1 MQHDQDEIREVS
13 IELGQIKKQHDDVKK
28 LVIAKQD
35 DLEKI
40 KKEIESLGVQEQTAE
55 GPVFQIKSRL
65 EQLEECLDTTK
76 LKIDEETLQKYCY
89 SHMLERMKKDFI
101 ATKIYAADL
110 QSSLKSKNQILEI
123 ENSKSQRT
131 KEERLQSKSTF
142 DSLMRNIELE
152 QKERKKRI
160 EELQECIKNKE
171 ESVQRRIER
180 QKRNQDI
187 AEAAA
192 NENKDSSELKMR
204 ESLYIQ
210 RLWNAFMRKKMEK
223 EMKESFVIDDAF
235 KSIKTATG
243 VTDVQEMVRK
253 FLTREQTYSQLL
265 MNVSESER
273 SIDKL
278 KKDNEELRG
287 RLHELKIDAGENG
300 SGNGMMDEEIIELN
314 QTLANVQKDYSL
326 LQEKFK
332 KINIVND
339 QVSSWSKKVYSKFST
354 LIQGSDGTV
363 KPGTDI
369 VQIFKGM
376 NTVVVGELDKIME
389 RARQNEGEDAN
400 MNFGEVFDDFEH
412 KDFTAKNVRVRPIS
426 GFTHG
431 DETRDGRQSN
441 ISKGNTEGNDEGE
454 DNYNRLAALELE
466 DQRKAIKTKHREALE
481 EIRRKQAQAAKE
493 AEAKKAKQ

>member
-1 MQHDQDEIREVS
+1 M
-13 IELGQIKKQHDDVKK
+13 
-28 LVIAKQD
+28 
-35 DLEKI
+35 
-40 KKEIESLGVQEQTAE
+40 
-55 GPVFQIKSRL
+55 
-65 EQLEECLDTTK
+65 
-76 LKIDEETLQKYCY
+76 
-89 SHMLERMKKDFI
+89 
-101 ATKIYAADL
+101 
-110 QSSLKSKNQILEI
+110 
-123 ENSKSQRT
+123 
-131 KEERLQSKSTF
+131 
-142 DSLMRNIELE
+142 
-152 QKERKKRI
+152 
-160 EELQECIKNKE
+160 
-171 ESVQRRIER
+171 QRRIER

-223 EMKESFVIDDAF
+223 EMKESSVIDDAF
-235 KSIKTATG
+235 KAIKTATG

-369 VQIFKGM
+369 V
-376 NTVVVGELDKIME
+376 
-389 RARQNEGEDAN
+389 
-400 MNFGEVFDDFEH
+400 
-412 KDFTAKNVRVRPIS
+412 
-426 GFTHG
+426 
-431 DETRDGRQSN
+431 
-441 ISKGNTEGNDEGE
+441 
-454 DNYNRLAALELE
+454 
-466 DQRKAIKTKHREALE
+466 
-481 EIRRKQAQAAKE
+481 
-493 AEAKKAKQ
+493 

>member
-1 MQHDQDEIREVS
+1 
-13 IELGQIKKQHDDVKK
+13 
-28 LVIAKQD
+28 
-35 DLEKI
+35 
-40 KKEIESLGVQEQTAE
+40 
-55 GPVFQIKSRL
+55 
-65 EQLEECLDTTK
+65 
-76 LKIDEETLQKYCY
+76 
-89 SHMLERMKKDFI
+89 MK
-101 ATKIYAADL
+101 
-110 QSSLKSKNQILEI
+110 
-123 ENSKSQRT
+123 
-131 KEERLQSKSTF
+131 
-142 DSLMRNIELE
+142 NIELE

-160 EELQECIKNKE
+160 EELQDCIKNKE

-223 EMKESFVIDDAF
+223 EMKESQSIDEAF
-235 KSIKTATG
+235 KAIKTATG

-273 SIDKL
+273 HIDKL

-287 RLHELKIDAGENG
+287 RLHELKIDAGESGAGGANG
-300 SGNGMMDEEIIELN
+300 AMMDEEIIELN
-314 QTLANVQKDYSL
+314 NNLSSVQKDYAL

-339 QVSSWSKKVYSKFST
+339 QVSGWAKKCFAKFST
-354 LIQGSDGTV
+354 LIGGAELNAIQAGQA
-363 KPGTDI
+363 DI
-369 VQIFKGM
+369 VTLFKGM
-376 NTVVVGELDKIME
+376 NKVVVGELDKIIE
-389 RARQNEGEDAN
+389 KQKQNQGAADEAH
-400 MNFGEVFDDFEH
+400 MNFSEVFDDFEH

-441 ISKGNTEGNDEGE
+441 ISKGNTEGNDDGEGK
-454 DNYNRLAALELE
+454 DLS
-466 DQRKAIKTKHREALE
+466 
-481 EIRRKQAQAAKE
+481 
-493 AEAKKAKQ
+493 

>member
-1 MQHDQDEIREVS
+1 
-13 IELGQIKKQHDDVKK
+13 
-28 LVIAKQD
+28 
-35 DLEKI
+35 
-40 KKEIESLGVQEQTAE
+40 
-55 GPVFQIKSRL
+55 
-65 EQLEECLDTTK
+65 
-76 LKIDEETLQKYCY
+76 
-89 SHMLERMKKDFI
+89 MK
-101 ATKIYAADL
+101 
-110 QSSLKSKNQILEI
+110 
-123 ENSKSQRT
+123 
-131 KEERLQSKSTF
+131 
-142 DSLMRNIELE
+142 NIELE

-223 EMKESFVIDDAF
+223 EMKESSTIDEAF
-235 KSIKTATG
+235 KAIKTATG

-300 SGNGMMDEEIIELN
+300 AAGAGFQDEEIIELN

-339 QVSSWSKKVYSKFST
+339 QVSSWSKKVFVKFST
-354 LIQGSDGTV
+354 LIEGAQSLQVGPT
-363 KPGTDI
+363 TDI

-376 NTVVVGELDKIME
+376 N
-389 RARQNEGEDAN
+389 
-400 MNFGEVFDDFEH
+400 
-412 KDFTAKNVRVRPIS
+412 
-426 GFTHG
+426 
-431 DETRDGRQSN
+431 
-441 ISKGNTEGNDEGE
+441 
-454 DNYNRLAALELE
+454 
-466 DQRKAIKTKHREALE
+466 
-481 EIRRKQAQAAKE
+481 
-493 AEAKKAKQ
+493 

>member
-1 MQHDQDEIREVS
+1 
-13 IELGQIKKQHDDVKK
+13 
-28 LVIAKQD
+28 
-35 DLEKI
+35 
-40 KKEIESLGVQEQTAE
+40 
-55 GPVFQIKSRL
+55 
-65 EQLEECLDTTK
+65 
-76 LKIDEETLQKYCY
+76 
-89 SHMLERMKKDFI
+89 
-101 ATKIYAADL
+101 
-110 QSSLKSKNQILEI
+110 
-123 ENSKSQRT
+123 
-131 KEERLQSKSTF
+131 
-142 DSLMRNIELE
+142 MRNIELE

-223 EMKESFVIDDAF
+223 EMKDSSVIDDAF

-278 KKDNEELRG
+278 KRDNEELRG

-300 SGNGMMDEEIIELN
+300 SGNGMMDEEIMELN
-314 QTLANVQKDYSL
+314 QTLQNVQKDYSL

-354 LIQGSDGTV
+354 LIQGTDGTV

-376 NTVVVGELDKIME
+376 NTVVISELDKIME

-400 MNFGEVFDDFEH
+400 MNYGEVFDDFEH

-441 ISKGNTEGNDEGE
+441 ISKGNTEGNDDGE
-454 DNYNRLAALELE
+454 DNYNRLAANELE

>member
-1 MQHDQDEIREVS
+1 
-13 IELGQIKKQHDDVKK
+13 
-28 LVIAKQD
+28 
-35 DLEKI
+35 
-40 KKEIESLGVQEQTAE
+40 
-55 GPVFQIKSRL
+55 
-65 EQLEECLDTTK
+65 
-76 LKIDEETLQKYCY
+76 
-89 SHMLERMKKDFI
+89 
-101 ATKIYAADL
+101 
-110 QSSLKSKNQILEI
+110 
-123 ENSKSQRT
+123 
-131 KEERLQSKSTF
+131 
-142 DSLMRNIELE
+142 
-152 QKERKKRI
+152 
-160 EELQECIKNKE
+160 
-171 ESVQRRIER
+171 VQRRIER

-223 EMKESFVIDDAF
+223 EMKESSVIDDAF
-235 KSIKTATG
+235 KAIKTATG

-369 VQIFKGM
+369 V
-376 NTVVVGELDKIME
+376 
-389 RARQNEGEDAN
+389 
-400 MNFGEVFDDFEH
+400 
-412 KDFTAKNVRVRPIS
+412 
-426 GFTHG
+426 
-431 DETRDGRQSN
+431 
-441 ISKGNTEGNDEGE
+441 
-454 DNYNRLAALELE
+454 
-466 DQRKAIKTKHREALE
+466 
-481 EIRRKQAQAAKE
+481 
-493 AEAKKAKQ
+493 

>member
-1 MQHDQDEIREVS
+1 
-13 IELGQIKKQHDDVKK
+13 
-28 LVIAKQD
+28 
-35 DLEKI
+35 
-40 KKEIESLGVQEQTAE
+40 
-55 GPVFQIKSRL
+55 
-65 EQLEECLDTTK
+65 
-76 LKIDEETLQKYCY
+76 
-89 SHMLERMKKDFI
+89 MK
-101 ATKIYAADL
+101 
-110 QSSLKSKNQILEI
+110 
-123 ENSKSQRT
+123 
-131 KEERLQSKSTF
+131 
-142 DSLMRNIELE
+142 NIELE

-223 EMKESFVIDDAF
+223 EMKDSSTIDEAF
-235 KSIKTATG
+235 KAIKTATG

-300 SGNGMMDEEIIELN
+300 AGAGFQDEEIIELN
-314 QTLANVQKDYSL
+314 NNLANVQKDYSL

-339 QVSSWSKKVYSKFST
+339 QVSSWAKKVYVKFST
-354 LIQGSDGTV
+354 LIEGAHAQPIGPT
-363 KPGTDI
+363 TDI
-369 VQIFKGM
+369 VEIFKGM
-376 NTVVVGELDKIME
+376 NTVVVKELDKILE
-389 RARQNEGEDAN
+389 KQKQEGGDDHN
-400 MNFGEVFDDFEH
+400 MNYGEVFDDFEH

-441 ISKGNTEGNDEGE
+441 ISKGNTEGNDDGE
-454 DNYNRLAALELE
+454 DNFNKMAALELE

-481 EIRRKQAQAAKE
+481 EIRRKQALAAKE

>member
-1 MQHDQDEIREVS
+1 MNDGSSTFVEQNTLLEPANNATAMQHDQDEIREVS

-76 LKIDEETLQKYCY
+76 LKIDEETLQKYSF
-89 SHMLERMKKDFI
+89 SHMLERMKRDFI
-101 ATKIYAADL
+101 ATKIYAAEL
-110 QSSLKSKNQILEI
+110 QSSIKSKQQILEI

-223 EMKESFVIDDAF
+223 EMKDSSVIDDAF

-278 KKDNEELRG
+278 KRDNEELRG

-300 SGNGMMDEEIIELN
+300 SGNGMMDEEIMELN
-314 QTLANVQKDYSL
+314 QTL
-326 LQEKFK
+326 
-332 KINIVND
+332 
-339 QVSSWSKKVYSKFST
+339 
-354 LIQGSDGTV
+354 
-363 KPGTDI
+363 
-369 VQIFKGM
+369 
-376 NTVVVGELDKIME
+376 
-389 RARQNEGEDAN
+389 
-400 MNFGEVFDDFEH
+400 
-412 KDFTAKNVRVRPIS
+412 
-426 GFTHG
+426 
-431 DETRDGRQSN
+431 
-441 ISKGNTEGNDEGE
+441 
-454 DNYNRLAALELE
+454 
-466 DQRKAIKTKHREALE
+466 
-481 EIRRKQAQAAKE
+481 
-493 AEAKKAKQ
+493 

>member
-1 MQHDQDEIREVS
+1 
-13 IELGQIKKQHDDVKK
+13 
-28 LVIAKQD
+28 
-35 DLEKI
+35 
-40 KKEIESLGVQEQTAE
+40 
-55 GPVFQIKSRL
+55 
-65 EQLEECLDTTK
+65 
-76 LKIDEETLQKYCY
+76 
-89 SHMLERMKKDFI
+89 MK
-101 ATKIYAADL
+101 
-110 QSSLKSKNQILEI
+110 
-123 ENSKSQRT
+123 
-131 KEERLQSKSTF
+131 
-142 DSLMRNIELE
+142 NIELE

-223 EMKESFVIDDAF
+223 EMKESSTIDEAF
-235 KSIKTATG
+235 KAIKTATG

-300 SGNGMMDEEIIELN
+300 AAGAGFQDEEIIELN

-339 QVSSWSKKVYSKFST
+339 QVSSWSKKVFVKFST
-354 LIQGSDGTV
+354 LIEGAQTLQVGPT
-363 KPGTDI
+363 TDI

-376 NTVVVGELDKIME
+376 N
-389 RARQNEGEDAN
+389 
-400 MNFGEVFDDFEH
+400 
-412 KDFTAKNVRVRPIS
+412 
-426 GFTHG
+426 
-431 DETRDGRQSN
+431 
-441 ISKGNTEGNDEGE
+441 
-454 DNYNRLAALELE
+454 
-466 DQRKAIKTKHREALE
+466 
-481 EIRRKQAQAAKE
+481 
-493 AEAKKAKQ
+493 